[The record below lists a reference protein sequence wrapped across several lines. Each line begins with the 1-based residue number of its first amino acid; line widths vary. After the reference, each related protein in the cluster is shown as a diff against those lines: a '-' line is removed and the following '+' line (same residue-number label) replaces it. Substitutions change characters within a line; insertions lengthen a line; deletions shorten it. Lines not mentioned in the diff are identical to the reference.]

1 MKPPAKDLCR
11 RSSLFWVLFI
21 LSALLALCIILTG
34 EHLRVSAQATD
45 PSAAAPANSEGCPGN
60 TVFNGDFRLE
70 STGWY
75 TFTTGMG
82 WKKNPLIVCSA
93 SCRSDCCAS
102 FGSEGVWETV
112 SQTVTLPAQG
122 TLTYWW
128 LMRTSEPERKP
139 YDSLAVDLY
148 TREGSRVAR
157 LAYYHSGEEH
167 PSRTWTREVVDLSD
181 HAGQTLVLRFAAS
194 NDNHYATSF
203 FVDDVC
209 MQAESPPFV
218 PEASSLALLGLGA
231 TGLLSY
237 IGLQRRA
244 RRSRGQT
251 EVSRTK
257 HDKA

>member
-1 MKPPAKDLCR
+1 VLL
-11 RSSLFWVLFI
+11 SLT
-21 LSALLALCIILTG
+21 ALLAICIVLTS
-34 EHLRVSAQATD
+34 EHLRVSAQAPEAST
-45 PSAAAPANSEGCPGN
+45 AAPASDEGCPGN
-60 TVFNGDFRLE
+60 AVFNGDFRLK

-75 TFTTGMG
+75 TATTGMG

-112 SQTVTLPAQG
+112 SQTVTIPAQG
-122 TLTYWW
+122 VLTYWW

-148 TREGSRVAR
+148 TQAGSRVAR

-167 PSRTWTREVVDLSD
+167 PSWVWAQDIVDVSD
-181 HAGQTLVLRFAAS
+181 YAGQTLVLQFAAS
-194 NDNHYATSF
+194 NDNYYATTF

-209 MQAESPPFV
+209 LQAASPPVV
-218 PEASSLALLGLGA
+218 PEASSLALMGLGA
-231 TGLLSY
+231 AGLISY
-237 IGLQRRA
+237 IGLQLRA
-244 RRSRGQT
+244 RHGS
-251 EVSRTK
+251 SK